1 MISWSLSPAVK
12 LKRTKGEMENMTS
25 VFYEDLDSAQSG
37 EQLFSWTYSR
47 SAQMIKKY
55 LLMLLKGASKMEVY
69 NMETLTEAIL
79 IFKFP

>member
-1 MISWSLSPAVK
+1 
-12 LKRTKGEMENMTS
+12 MTS

-69 NMETLTEAIL
+69 KMETPDRSHFDL
-79 IFKFP
+79 

>member
-1 MISWSLSPAVK
+1 
-12 LKRTKGEMENMTS
+12 
-25 VFYEDLDSAQSG
+25 
-37 EQLFSWTYSR
+37 
-47 SAQMIKKY
+47 MIKKY